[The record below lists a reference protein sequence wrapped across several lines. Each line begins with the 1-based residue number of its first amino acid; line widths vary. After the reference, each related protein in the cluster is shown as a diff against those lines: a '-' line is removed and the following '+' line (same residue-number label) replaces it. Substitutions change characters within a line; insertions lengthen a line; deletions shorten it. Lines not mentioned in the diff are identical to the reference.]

1 MCYNIRK
8 SGEGDVLDKMQ
19 LKIPHIHADNKPGM
33 PLKCIRNDEMQH
45 IGFTM
50 IAFMLSAY
58 SLTVSVS

>member
-1 MCYNIRK
+1 MLQYKK
-8 SGEGDVLDKMQ
+8 SGEGDVPDKMQ
-19 LKIPHIHADNKPGM
+19 LKIPHTHADNKPGM
-33 PLKCIRNDEMQH
+33 PLKCIRNDEMQQH